1 MDRLNILYCSYR
13 DWANNILAYAEH
25 FIKEE
30 YKELDVKFDHIESS
44 EQLIEKNLHDY
55 DLIFFIGWSELILDD
70 IVLNNY
76 CICLHPSPLPKYR
89 GGSPIQHQIING
101 DYDSA
106 VSFFIMDSG
115 IDTGDILYQVPVEL
129 TGELSDI
136 FSKII
141 NVSYPVICSIIK
153 DYSVNKLLKGTPQN
167 HNNATSLK
175 RRTKKMS
182 EISIS
187 DFENYT
193 ATELYDKI
201 RSLQDPYPNA
211 FVRCKDD
218 TILYITKAKV

>member
-13 DWANNILAYAEH
+13 EWSNNILTYTKYLLIE
-25 FIKEE
+25 K
-30 YKELDVKFDHIESS
+30 YKELNVCFKHISCTE
-44 EQLIEKNLHDY
+44 ELIKENIKNY
-55 DLIFFIGWSELILDD
+55 DLIFFIGWSELIPDE

-101 DYDSA
+101 HYNSA

-115 IDTGDILYQVPVEL
+115 IDTGDILYQVPISL
-129 TGELSDI
+129 TGDLSDI

-141 NVSYPVICSIIK
+141 NISYPVICSIIK
-153 DYSVNKLLKGTPQN
+153 DYSINKILKGTPQN
-167 HNNATSLK
+167 HYNATSLK

-182 EISIS
+182 EIIIS

-211 FVRCKDD
+211 FIRCKDN
-218 TILYITKAKV
+218 TILYITKAKI